1 MQLRKYPRIP
11 QKVIH
16 NFILYLNNELI
27 TTKERIPRH
36 WEKKIKW
43 QSNKQSIR
51 KSSYSGSVCAA
62 FIPTNYWDLI
72 SPHYKSCPLQLA
84 LVDKLSLKQSLNWR
98 KAVCDS
104 YVSISKEAEEL
115 IWKCYKTLTGFF
127 PPHRW
132 FPQKAARSRREGTLL
147 FHWLHAC
154 RGIAALYKAG
164 APVDQQRALLVSD
177 FSGRHA
183 VIEDHN

>member
-11 QKVIH
+11 KKVIH
-16 NFILYLNNELI
+16 NFILYLNNGLI
-27 TTKERIPRH
+27 TTKERIPWH

-84 LVDKLSLKQSLNWR
+84 LVDKLSLKQSLNWAKR
-98 KAVCDS
+98 SVIAMS
-104 YVSISKEAEEL
+104 VSLRRQKNSSESATKRWL
-115 IWKCYKTLTGFF
+115 FFF
-127 PPHRW
+127 PFTGGSLKKLRAQEGRERFFSTDCMRVEASQHFIKRGLPW
-132 FPQKAARSRREGTLL
+132 TSRGRCWWVISVEGT
-147 FHWLHAC
+147 
-154 RGIAALYKAG
+154 R
-164 APVDQQRALLVSD
+164 S
-177 FSGRHA
+177 
-183 VIEDHN
+183 

>member
-11 QKVIH
+11 KKVIL
-16 NFILYLNNELI
+16 NFILYLNNGLI
-27 TTKERIPRH
+27 TTKERIPWH

-115 IWKCYKTLTGFF
+115 IWKCYKTLTGFSPLTGGSLKKLRAQEGRERF
-127 PPHRW
+127 FSTDCMRVEASQHFIKRGLPW
-132 FPQKAARSRREGTLL
+132 ASRGRCWWVLSLEGT
-147 FHWLHAC
+147 
-154 RGIAALYKAG
+154 R
-164 APVDQQRALLVSD
+164 S
-177 FSGRHA
+177 
-183 VIEDHN
+183 

>member
-27 TTKERIPRH
+27 TTKERIPWH

-127 PPHRW
+127 PPSPVVPSKSCALKKGGNASFPLTACVSRHR
-132 FPQKAARSRREGTLL
+132 STL
-147 FHWLHAC
+147 
-154 RGIAALYKAG
+154 
-164 APVDQQRALLVSD
+164 
-177 FSGRHA
+177 
-183 VIEDHN
+183 

>member
-11 QKVIH
+11 KKVIH
-16 NFILYLNNELI
+16 NFILYLNNGLI
-27 TTKERIPRH
+27 TTKERIPWH

-84 LVDKLSLKQSLNWR
+84 LVDKLSLKQSLNWAKR
-98 KAVCDS
+98 SVIAMS
-104 YVSISKEAEEL
+104 VSLRRQKNSSESATKRWL
-115 IWKCYKTLTGFF
+115 VFF